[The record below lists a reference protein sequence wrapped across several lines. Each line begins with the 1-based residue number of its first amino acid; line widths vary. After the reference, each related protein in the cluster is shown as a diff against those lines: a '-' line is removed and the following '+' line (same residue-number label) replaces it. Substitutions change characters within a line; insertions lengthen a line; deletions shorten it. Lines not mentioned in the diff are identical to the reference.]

1 MVWLPYVIL
10 PLTAKTTKTKENT
23 NSRKRVQKRSPAFF
37 GINFRSILTQFQCL
51 SVSLSISLSLSD
63 LSLSQFHLLL
73 QEMAGKQSKGRK
85 PETLGKGKVTPT
97 QIAFIVDRYLCD
109 NNFSSTRS
117 MFRNEASSLI
127 ANSPIHEVYTP
138 FCSTF
143 CFFRFSLSCY
153 ADLCIGVF
161 IFYDKSCVF

>member
-1 MVWLPYVIL
+1 MLFCRLPPKQPRLKKTRIREKEFKKDL
-10 PLTAKTTKTKENT
+10 PRSLASTFAPFWHSSNAYL
-23 NSRKRVQKRSPAFF
+23 SRF
-37 GINFRSILTQFQCL
+37 L
-51 SVSLSISLSLSD
+51 SLSLSLSD

-143 CFFRFSLSCY
+143 CFFWFFPKL
-153 ADLCIGVF
+153 LCWFVHRGLHF
-161 IFYDKSCVF
+161 LW